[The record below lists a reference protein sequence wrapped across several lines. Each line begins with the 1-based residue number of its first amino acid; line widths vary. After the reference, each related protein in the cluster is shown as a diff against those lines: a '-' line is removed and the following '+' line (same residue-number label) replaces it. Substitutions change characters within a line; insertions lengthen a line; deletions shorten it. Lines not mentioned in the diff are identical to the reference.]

1 MRTQGKLA
9 KLAARAITG
18 CLLLGFTTL
27 ARAQSDAVPT
37 LYASAAN
44 VPTNIPGIHTYA
56 NPPKGFN
63 PVTATDVDLATHG
76 FPPRPDKQA
85 DPDSYAQWERAMR
98 AAKVR
103 WNGELKP
110 LHGGGNLMTASGS
123 RLAEVVHPEISGP
136 TPLSTLNASG
146 IVLTNKQKVWSNIY
160 SFNSIRTLLT
170 VPTTGIPFG
179 VSCGVGGGIYE
190 ELSYVGID
198 GFVNVFDGQNV
209 FNPGVWGVVYTTL
222 GCGEHINIGY
232 FAAFGAG
239 GANTYN
245 AFEILEGDVFL
256 VEINVLEAS
265 HTSSVFLEDIT
276 LQTFNSYTISTP
288 DILGDDAE
296 WIVGRPIGGQG
307 PGPDGVFALANTV
320 AVNFN
325 NGVATNGDA
334 KSYYPGSQAASTYKF
349 SMTDDTGDQPTE
361 IMYGQGSSGYQGL
374 TSLLFTTE
382 ACAYSGGCAP

>member
-1 MRTQGKLA
+1 MQTQSKLA
-9 KLAARAITG
+9 KLAAIAG

-27 ARAQSDAVPT
+27 ARAQSNAVPT

-44 VPTNIPGIHTYA
+44 VPTNIPGIRTYA
-56 NPPKGFN
+56 EPPKGFN
-63 PVTATDVDLATHG
+63 PVTASDVDLATYG

-110 LHGGGNLMTASGS
+110 LHGGGNRMTANGS
-123 RLAEVVHPEISGP
+123 RLAEVVHPDISGP

-146 IVLTNKQKVWSNIY
+146 IVLTNKLKVWSNMY
-160 SFNSIRTLLT
+160 SFNSIRMLLT

-198 GFVNVFDGQNV
+198 GYINVADGQNV
-209 FNPGVWGVVYTTL
+209 FNPGVWGGTDTTL
-222 GCGEHINIGY
+222 GCGEHINVGY

-239 GANTYN
+239 GANTYA
-245 AFEILEGDVFL
+245 AFEILEGDVFT
-256 VEINVLEAS
+256 VQINVLEAS
-265 HTSSVFLEDIT
+265 HTSAVFLEDET
-276 LQTFNSYTISTP
+276 LQTYNSYTVSTP
-288 DILGDDAE
+288 DLLGDDAE

-307 PGPDGVFALANTV
+307 PGPDGVFPLANTI
-320 AVNFN
+320 AINFN
-325 NGVATNGDA
+325 DGVATNGDA
-334 KSYYPGSQAASTYKF
+334 KTYYPGSQATSTYNF
-349 SMTDDTGDQPTE
+349 TMTDDAGDQPTE
-361 IMYGQGSSGYQGL
+361 IVYAQGSTGREGL
-374 TSLLFTTE
+374 LSLLFTTE
-382 ACAYSGGCAP
+382 ACAYSGGCTP